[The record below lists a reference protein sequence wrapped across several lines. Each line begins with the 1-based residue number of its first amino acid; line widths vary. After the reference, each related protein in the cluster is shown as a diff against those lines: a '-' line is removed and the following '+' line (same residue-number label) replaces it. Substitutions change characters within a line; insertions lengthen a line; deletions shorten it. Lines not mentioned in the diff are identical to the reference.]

1 MNDVVR
7 LLKLFNVISTSLS
20 NVLTKIVY
28 LEAVI
33 LNKVLDD
40 VINDIGLFIE
50 YWGFRKIH
58 GKIWAIVFLS
68 DEPIS
73 TPEIVDKL
81 GVSKALVSGA
91 INELLKYKLIEKVG
105 QVKHGGV
112 TFQSA
117 DDIAEVVRNVIKNRE
132 QVLLSKVESNL
143 VLLNKLNNQQKAE
156 LNVCPQKVSQLK
168 TLTSSHLKIV
178 KKISKLKVRTL
189 KDWVNYIKKIAL
201 IS

>member
-1 MNDVVR
+1 M
-7 LLKLFNVISTSLS
+7 
-20 NVLTKIVY
+20 
-28 LEAVI
+28 EAI
-33 LNKVLDD
+33 IINQVLDD

-73 TPEIVDKL
+73 TPEIVERL

-117 DDIAEVVRNVIKNRE
+117 DEIAQVVREVIKNRE

-143 VLLNKLNNQQKAE
+143 ILLNKLNSDQKKS
-156 LNVCPQKVSQLK
+156 LNVCPQKITQLK

-178 KKISKLKVRTL
+178 KKISKLKVKTL